1 MKTVKRILAGTTLF
15 VLGIAFTLAV
25 SANTRHHDFNRQAGI
40 SKRAT
45 IEVGAPLTVSQMN
58 HLGLN

>member
-15 VLGIAFTLAV
+15 VLGIVFTLEVA
-25 SANTRHHDFNRQAGI
+25 ANNKHNDFNRHAGI

-45 IEVGAPLTVSQMN
+45 IEVGAPLTVSQMK
-58 HLGLN
+58 HLGLI